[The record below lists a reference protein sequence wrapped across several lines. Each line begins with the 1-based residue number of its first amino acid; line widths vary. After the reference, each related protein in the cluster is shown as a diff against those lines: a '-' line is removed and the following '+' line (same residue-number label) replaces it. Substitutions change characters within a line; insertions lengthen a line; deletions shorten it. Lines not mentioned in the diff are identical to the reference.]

1 MTEIPIACTLSPA
14 QMKGRGGDIR
24 VLGRAALVSVECG
37 ERHATLGF
45 RPGPEV
51 RERVEAIVAAEAEC
65 CAFLDFAVS
74 AGEEDATIVTI
85 EAPAGGEATLRGL
98 AYLFAADATVKAAV
112 CTCPLG
118 LLDGHARHCVVDG
131 RAEGSPEELT
141 DELMAAVGRLMRR
154 G

>member
-14 QMKGRGGDIR
+14 QMKGRGDDIR
-24 VLGRAALVSVECG
+24 ALGRAALVSVECG

-74 AGEEDATIVTI
+74 VGDEDATMVTI
-85 EAPAGGEATLRGL
+85 EAPEGGEATVRGL

-112 CTCPLG
+112 CTCPSCLNS
-118 LLDGHARHCVVDG
+118 RNS
-131 RAEGSPEELT
+131 R
-141 DELMAAVGRLMRR
+141 
-154 G
+154 